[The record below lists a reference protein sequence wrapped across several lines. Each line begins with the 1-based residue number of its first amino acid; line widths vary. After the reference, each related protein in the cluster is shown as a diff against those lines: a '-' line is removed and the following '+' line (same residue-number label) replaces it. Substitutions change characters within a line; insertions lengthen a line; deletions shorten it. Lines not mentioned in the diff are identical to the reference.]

1 MVMPS
6 QAAHECVRLGFSSQ
20 DKQLFLETMP
30 PINSDVNHLNLKWM
44 PLFLFKIKIKSSCG
58 KLNSC
63 KIMPTLKLK
72 SIMHHTS
79 SIADW

>member
-1 MVMPS
+1 MPS
-6 QAAHECVRLGFSSQ
+6 QTAHECVRLGFSSQ

-30 PINSDVNHLNLKWM
+30 GAINSDVNHLNLKWK
-44 PLFLFKIKIKSSCG
+44 PVFLFKIKIKSSCG
-58 KLNSC
+58 KLNSH
-63 KIMPTLKLK
+63 KIMHTLKLK